1 MKWYQDTFIGKLER
15 LEKAILEGF
24 RKLLSVINWRRCLLL
39 REFKECNLI

>member
-24 RKLLSVINWRRCLLL
+24 RKLLSVNQLEKMPLTERI
-39 REFKECNLI
+39 